1 LDYLVTHSPALIVW
15 LSLVAAFAIPLIS
28 ISRAGD
34 RGRNIFTLG
43 IFGVIAFLV
52 AILAIDVHTV
62 GIRIYTFGAKLPE
75 LTLPQGYMVPV
86 RIIFEVDGMSIFM
99 GLVITTVALASLIY
113 SLHFLKGQTGQ
124 GRFYALMMLLYAGM
138 MGLAFTGD
146 MFNMFVFLE
155 IASIA
160 GAGLAA
166 YRTNVADAV
175 EGGFKYIVI
184 SAVSALLVLF
194 AIGIL
199 YAQYNVLSIAAIAH
213 YMQYT
218 KLDMIALGLLG
229 GAFVMKL
236 AGVPLHMW
244 APDTYTVAPAGTTPM
259 ILAASYTSMYAL
271 YRVTFTLYGGQI
283 NTTAIGWIVIIVGV
297 LSMFVGVM
305 MAVHQTDIKRMMA
318 YHAISQG
325 GYMLLGV
332 GVGLAVLTDP
342 VALANYGRDAIN
354 GGVFHIINH
363 VFYKALLF
371 MTAEAIFFRIGTR
384 DTNKM
389 GGLARNMKWTA
400 AFYIIGALAISGIP
414 PFNGFASKL
423 LIYEAVLKFNPV
435 LSVIA
440 MFVSLVT
447 LASFAKVFYSAFTGP
462 EMPAYK
468 EVREVPKSMIIG
480 MCILAVFIVFFGI
493 FPGLVVNTIVA
504 PATNALINHTAY
516 INAVMGA
523 VP

>member
-1 LDYLVTHSPALIVW
+1 MDFLVTHAPILVVALP
-15 LSLVAAFAIPLIS
+15 LVAAFAIPLIS
-28 ISRAGD
+28 MIRGGE
-34 RGRNIFTLG
+34 RGRNVFSLIILG
-43 IFGVIAFLV
+43 AVAFLV
-52 AILAIDVHTV
+52 AVLAVDVRAV
-62 GIRIYTFGAKLPE
+62 GIRVYTFGATAPE
-75 LTLPQGYMVPV
+75 LALPHGYMVPV
-86 RIIFEVDGMSIFM
+86 RIMFEVDGMSMFM
-99 GLVITTVALASLIY
+99 GIVITTVALAALIY
-113 SLHFLKGQTGQ
+113 SIQFMKGQTGQ
-124 GRFYALMMLLYAGM
+124 ARFYSLMFLLYAGM

-146 MFNMFVFLE
+146 MFNLFVFLE

-160 GAGLAA
+160 GAALAA
-166 YRTNVADAV
+166 YRTKMADAI

-184 SAVSALLVLF
+184 SAISALLVLF

-199 YAQYNVLSIAAIAH
+199 YAQYNVLSIAAIAN
-213 YMQYT
+213 YMQHST
-218 KLDMIALGLLG
+218 LDMIALGLLA

-271 YRVTFTLYGGQI
+271 YRMTFTLYGGTI
-283 NTTAIGWIVIIVGV
+283 DTTAIGWIVIIVGV

-414 PFNGFASKL
+414 PLNGFASKL
-423 LIYEAVLKFNPV
+423 LIYETVLQFNPV

-462 EMPAYK
+462 EMPTCK
-468 EVREVPKSMIIG
+468 DVREVPKSMIIG
-480 MCILAVFIVFFGI
+480 MSILAAFIIFFGI
-493 FPGLVVNTIVA
+493 FPGLVVDNIVA
-504 PATNALINHTAY
+504 PATEALINQGGY
-516 INAVMGA
+516 IDAVMGA

>member
-1 LDYLVTHSPALIVW
+1 MALP
-15 LSLVAAFAIPLIS
+15 LVAAFILPL

-34 RGRNIFTLG
+34 RVRNIFSLV
-43 IFGVIAFLV
+43 IFSLISFLV
-52 AILAIDVHTV
+52 AILAVNVHTV
-62 GIRIYTFGAKLPE
+62 GIRVYTFGATAAALALPH
-75 LTLPQGYMVPV
+75 GYMVPV
-86 RIIFEVDGMSIFM
+86 RIIFEVDGMSMFM
-99 GLVITTVALASLIY
+99 GIIVTTVTLAALIY

-124 GRFYALMMLLYAGM
+124 ARFYSLMMLLYAGM

-166 YRTNVADAV
+166 YRTNMADAV

-199 YAQYNVLSIAAIAH
+199 YAQYDVLSIAALAY

-218 KLDMIALGLLG
+218 PLDMIALGLLV

-259 ILAASYTSMYAL
+259 ILAASYMSMYAL
-271 YRVTFTLYGGQI
+271 YRVTFTLYGGLI
-283 NTTAIGWIVIIVGV
+283 NTTAIGWVVIVVGL

-332 GVGLAVLTDP
+332 GVGLAVIADP
-342 VALANYGRDAIN
+342 TALASYGRDAMN
-354 GGVFHIINH
+354 GGIFHIINH

-400 AFYIIGALAISGIP
+400 GFYIIGALAISGIP

-423 LIYEAVLKFNPV
+423 LIYEAVLKFNPI
-435 LSVIA
+435 LAVIA

-447 LASFAKVFYSAFTGP
+447 LASFTKVFYSAFTGP
-462 EMPAYK
+462 PMPAYK
-468 EVREVPKSMIIG
+468 EVKEVPRSMIVG
-480 MCILAVFIVFFGI
+480 MSILAVLIIFFGI
-493 FPGLVVNTIVA
+493 FPGLIVNTIVA
-504 PATNALINHTAY
+504 PATNALINHVSY

-523 VP
+523 AP

>member
-1 LDYLVTHSPALIVW
+1 VALP
-15 LSLVAAFAIPLIS
+15 LFAAFTIPLIN
-28 ISRAGD
+28 RAGEKT
-34 RGRNIFTLG
+34 RNIFSLV
-43 IFGVIAFLV
+43 IFGLISFLV
-52 AILAIDVHTV
+52 AILAVNVHSV
-62 GIRIYTFGAKLPE
+62 GIRVYTFGA
-75 LTLPQGYMVPV
+75 TAAQMALPQGYMVPV
-86 RIIFEVDGMSIFM
+86 RIMFEVDAMSMFM
-99 GLVITTVALASLIY
+99 GIIVTTVTLAALIY
-113 SLHFLKGQTGQ
+113 SLHFMKGRTGQ
-124 GRFYALMMLLYAGM
+124 ARFYSLMMLLYAGM

-146 MFNMFVFLE
+146 MFNLFVFLE

-160 GAGLAA
+160 GAALAA
-166 YRTNVADAV
+166 YRTNMADAI

-199 YAQYNVLSIAAIAH
+199 YAQYDVLSIAALAH
-213 YMQYT
+213 FMQYT
-218 KLDMIALGLLG
+218 PLDMIALGLLV
-229 GAFVMKL
+229 GALVMKL

-259 ILAASYTSMYAL
+259 ILAASYISMYAL
-271 YRVTFTLYGGQI
+271 YRVTFTMYGGLI
-283 NTTAIGWIVIIVGV
+283 NTTAIGWVVIIIGV

-332 GVGLAVLTDP
+332 GVCLAVITDP
-342 VALANYGRDAIN
+342 VALASYGRDAMN
-354 GGVFHIINH
+354 GGIFHIINH

-400 AFYIIGALAISGIP
+400 GFYIIGALAISGIP

-423 LIYEAVLKFNPV
+423 LIYESVLKFSPV

-462 EMPAYK
+462 PMPAYK
-468 EVREVPKSMIIG
+468 EIKEVPKSMIIG
-480 MCILAVFIVFFGI
+480 MSILAVLIIFFGL
-493 FPGLVVNTIVA
+493 FPGLIVNTIVA
-504 PATNALINHTAY
+504 PATNALINHASY

>member
-1 LDYLVTHSPALIVW
+1 LDFLVTHAPILIVA
-15 LSLVAAFAIPLIS
+15 LPLVAAFAIPLIS
-28 ISRAGD
+28 ISRGGD
-34 RGRNIFTLG
+34 RGRNIFSLV
-43 IFGVIAFLV
+43 IFSLICFLV
-52 AILAIDVHTV
+52 AILAVNVHTV
-62 GIRIYTFGAKLPE
+62 GIRVYTFGATAAELALPG
-75 LTLPQGYMVPV
+75 GYMVPV
-86 RIIFEVDGMSIFM
+86 RIIFEVDGMSMFM
-99 GLVITTVALASLIY
+99 GIIITTVTLAALIY

-124 GRFYALMMLLYAGM
+124 ARFYSLMMLLYAGM
-138 MGLAFTGD
+138 IGLAFTGD
-146 MFNMFVFLE
+146 MFNLFVFLE

-160 GAGLAA
+160 GAALAA
-166 YRTNVADAV
+166 YRTNMADAV

-199 YAQYNVLSIAAIAH
+199 YAQYNVLSIAALAY

-218 KLDMIALGLLG
+218 PLDMIALGLLV
-229 GAFVMKL
+229 GALVMKL

-259 ILAASYTSMYAL
+259 ILAASYISMYAL
-271 YRVTFTLYGGQI
+271 YRVTFTMYGGLL
-283 NTTAIGWIVIIVGV
+283 NTTAIGWLVIIVGV

-332 GVGLAVLTDP
+332 GVCLAVITDP
-342 VALANYGRDAIN
+342 VALASYGRDAMN
-354 GGVFHIINH
+354 GGIFHIINH

-400 AFYIIGALAISGIP
+400 GFYIIGALAISGIP

-423 LIYEAVLKFNPV
+423 LIYESVLKFSPV

-468 EVREVPKSMIIG
+468 EVKEVPKSMIIG
-480 MCILAVFIVFFGI
+480 MSILAVLIIFFGI
-493 FPGLVVNTIVA
+493 FPGLIVNTIVA
-504 PATNALINHTAY
+504 PATNALIDQAAY

>member
-1 LDYLVTHSPALIVW
+1 MDSLITHSPALIVA
-15 LSLVAAFAIPLIS
+15 LPLVAAFAIPLIS
-28 ISRAGD
+28 RAGP
-34 RGRNIFTLG
+34 RVRNTFSLV
-43 IFGVIAFLV
+43 IFGLITFLV
-52 AILAIDVHTV
+52 AILAMDVHSV
-62 GIRIYTFGAKLPE
+62 GIHVYTFGATAAELALPG
-75 LTLPQGYMVPV
+75 GYTVPV
-86 RIIFEVDGMSIFM
+86 RIMFEVDGMSIFM
-99 GLVITTVALASLIY
+99 GLIITIVTLAALIY

-124 GRFYALMMLLYAGM
+124 ARFYSLMMLLYAGM

-146 MFNMFVFLE
+146 MFNLFVFLE

-166 YRTNVADAV
+166 YRTNMADAV

-199 YAQYNVLSIAAIAH
+199 YAQYNVLSIAALGY

-218 KLDMIALGLLG
+218 TLDMMALGLLG
-229 GAFVMKL
+229 GAFLMKL
-236 AGVPLHMW
+236 AAVPLHMW
-244 APDTYTVAPAGTTPM
+244 APDIYTVAPAGITPM
-259 ILAASYTSMYAL
+259 IYTSSAAAMYAL
-271 YRVTFTLYGGQI
+271 YRVTFTLYGSAI
-283 NTTAIGWIVIIVGV
+283 DTTTIGWVVIILGV

-318 YHAISQG
+318 YHAISQE

-332 GVGLAVLTDP
+332 GVGLAVLADP
-342 VALANYGRDAIN
+342 GALASYGRDAIS
-354 GGVFHIINH
+354 GGIFHIINNAL
-363 VFYKALLF
+363 YKGMLF
-371 MTAEAIFFRIGTR
+371 LTAEAIFFRIGTR
-384 DTNKM
+384 DLNRM
-389 GGLARNMKWTA
+389 GGLGHRMKWTA
-400 AFYIIGALAISGIP
+400 GFFIIGALAISGIP

-423 LIYEAVLKFNPV
+423 LIYESVLRFNPI

-447 LASFAKVFYSAFTGP
+447 LASFTKVFYSAFTGP

-468 EVREVPKSMIIG
+468 EVKEVPKSMIIG
-480 MCILAVFIVFFGI
+480 MAILAACIIFFGI

-504 PATNALINHTAY
+504 PATDALINQASY